1 MYRSVSKTLVTCGL
15 VILTGPLCFTTSA
28 QSYVDVEAERA
39 AAQAA
44 GQSTGTRNTAPED
57 PYGAPPAQ
65 EYPAT
70 SYGVHNAP
78 PAPSGA
84 DASTYDTP
92 ATMAAVPTS
101 SSGSQA
107 AGSDQGRLFLQI
119 QQLQQEVMRLNGKLE
134 EQAYELQTLKE
145 QSMQRYM
152 DLDKRLGGAGAPAST
167 TGAVPQTARPAG
179 APGTGNTAAGVPAA
193 GVPAAG
199 VPAAGKPLA
208 GPSDA
213 IDASGPIVP
222 PGGNRPA
229 SAKGEASAYGAAY
242 ALVQSRQ
249 FDQAIPA
256 FQKFLQNYPDGVY
269 AANAHY
275 WLGELYLVKQPPDLE
290 ASRQSFALLLKEYP
304 DNSKAP
310 DALYKLGKVQFL
322 KGNREKARE
331 YLDLVIKQYEGTN
344 NAVVKMAKDFIA
356 QNY

>member
-1 MYRSVSKTLVTCGL
+1 MRSSISKTLVACGL
-15 VILTGPLCFTTSA
+15 VILTGPLCFMAWA
-28 QSYVDVEAERA
+28 QKYVDLEAERA

-44 GQSTGTRNTAPED
+44 GQNSNSTRPAPAD
-57 PYGAPPAQ
+57 PYGAPADQ
-65 EYPAT
+65 QYPAT
-70 SYGVHNAP
+70 SYGVSNAP
-78 PAPSGA
+78 AAPSGVDEPA
-84 DASTYDTP
+84 YDTP
-92 ATMAAVPTS
+92 ATVAAVPS
-101 SSGSQA
+101 SSGGSAA
-107 AGSDQGRLFLQI
+107 AGSDQGRLYLQI

-152 DLDKRLGGAGAPAST
+152 DLDKRLGGAGAPASASGT
-167 TGAVPQTARPAG
+167 APGGAATQTARPATG
-179 APGTGNTAAGVPAA
+179 APATGAPVTGAS
-193 GVPAAG
+193 
-199 VPAAGKPLA
+199 AAGKPST
-208 GPSDA
+208 GPTDA
-213 IDASGPIVP
+213 IDASAPIAP
-222 PGGNRPA
+222 PTGNRPT
-229 SAKGEASAYGAAY
+229 STKGEATAYGAAY

-256 FQKFLQNYPDGVY
+256 FQKFLQNYPDGEY

-290 ASRQSFALLLKEYP
+290 ASRQSFALLLSQYP